1 MKMTTLAAHRM
12 TTIMI
17 TTVILTIEAN
27 NSGKEQ
33 EKSKGTRT
41 ADEVTVEGSV
51 QFNPF
56 TKRVIGRT

>member
-1 MKMTTLAAHRM
+1 
-12 TTIMI
+12 MI

-56 TKRVIGRT
+56 TERVIGRT